1 MSVLHRR
8 KRTNYT
14 AQALAD
20 LLNIKGEIVN
30 IKFDHEYRM
39 ANITWV
45 DANNGEV
52 QEGEEPPGAMIRG
65 SDPLEGSRNG

>member
-1 MSVLHRR
+1 MSILHHR

-20 LLNIKGEIVN
+20 LLNIEGEIVN
-30 IKFDHEYRM
+30 IRFDHEYRM
-39 ANITWV
+39 VNITWV

-52 QEGEEPPGAMIRG
+52 QEGAEPPGTLIRG
-65 SDPLEGSRNG
+65 SDLLEGS